1 MTVDWIPWASQG
13 FCHTSEVTSRTGM
26 GWGRRVGR
34 SHGQLPMRCQWEW
47 PRGTWS
53 LGGLQGHGLLQTP
66 HLCGSHTR
74 HWDSSEKGGPGA
86 GAALRFLLSTVGT
99 LMAL

>member
-34 SHGQLPMRCQWEW
+34 SHGQLPDEVPVGVATRNVVSRRAPG
-47 PRGTWS
+47 PRAAPNS
-53 LGGLQGHGLLQTP
+53 PPLRKP
-66 HLCGSHTR
+66 H
-74 HWDSSEKGGPGA
+74 
-86 GAALRFLLSTVGT
+86 
-99 LMAL
+99 